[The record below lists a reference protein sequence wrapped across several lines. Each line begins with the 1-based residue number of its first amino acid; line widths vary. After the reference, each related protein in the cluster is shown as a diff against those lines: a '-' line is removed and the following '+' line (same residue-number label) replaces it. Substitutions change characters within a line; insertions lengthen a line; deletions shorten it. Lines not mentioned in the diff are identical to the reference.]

1 MTTIRTRYLRLASVL
16 FCTASPAAAQVTRDS
31 ASIRIIDNVEP
42 TWSAGREWRLS
53 EKPTLVIGA
62 GKGADDALG
71 RIAGVTRLSD
81 GRVVVADQSTL
92 QLKFYDAS
100 GRHLKSVG
108 GKGQGP
114 GEFRDFHTIARL
126 AGDSIAVETPG
137 RAIDIDPGPAF
148 AMTSIFAPSGAF
160 VRSVRFGPFAPRAL
174 QIPFVSALG
183 RFDNG
188 TAVVADFPQGQR
200 GPAGALQW
208 VDSASLFLVDG
219 SGAVVRPLGKAPIV
233 VFVAGAN
240 NPSPMDFGPQAA
252 YASSGRAFY
261 WGFPEQYAIR
271 VYDADWKLQRIIRRA
286 WTPRPLTGGEID
298 AYVDGWMQMWSKKT
312 GAEREAERKEMREQ
326 TYPEFLP
333 AYSAILATP
342 TGELWVREPDLTGA
356 PGCWCLAGLPTVPST
371 WSVFDVGGR
380 WLGDVAMPP
389 RFIPL
394 EIGADYVLGR
404 SRDAD
409 DVPHAVMYRL
419 DRPR

>member
-1 MTTIRTRYLRLASVL
+1 MTTMRVRYLRLAWVL
-16 FCTASPAAAQVTRDS
+16 CWTAPTAAAQATRDS
-31 ASIRIIDNVEP
+31 AGIRIIDNAKP
-42 TWSAGREWRLS
+42 AWSPGREWRLS
-53 EKPTLVIGA
+53 EQPILVIGGGA
-62 GKGADDALG
+62 GADGALG

-114 GEFRDFHTIARL
+114 GQFRDFNTITRL
-126 AGDSIAVETPG
+126 AGDSIAVET
-137 RAIDIDPGPAF
+137 RDIA
-148 AMTSIFAPSGAF
+148 SIFAPSGTF
-160 VRSVRFGPFAPRAL
+160 VRNVQFGPFSPGAL
-174 QIPFVSALG
+174 QTPFVSALG

-200 GPAGALQW
+200 GPAGARQW
-208 VDSASLFLVDG
+208 VDSASLFLVDRAG
-219 SGAVVRPLGKAPIV
+219 TVVRPLGKAPIV
-233 VFVAGAN
+233 VFVAGTTH
-240 NPSPMDFGPQAA
+240 PSPLDFGPQAA
-252 YASSGRAFY
+252 YASSGLAFH
-261 WGFPEQYAIR
+261 WGFPDQYAIR
-271 VYDADWKLQRIIRRA
+271 VYDADWKLERIIRRA
-286 WTPRPLTGGEID
+286 WTPRPLTGAEID
-298 AYVDGWMQMWSKKT
+298 VYVDGWMQMWSKQT

-333 AYSAILATP
+333 AYSAILATAP
-342 TGELWVREPDLTGA
+342 GEIWVREPDLTGA
-356 PGCWCLAGLPTVPST
+356 PGCWCLAGLSTVPSK
-371 WSVFDVGGR
+371 WSVFDAGGR

-404 SRDAD
+404 ARDAD

-419 DRPR
+419 KKPR

>member
-1 MTTIRTRYLRLASVL
+1 MTTMRVRYLRLAWVL
-16 FCTASPAAAQVTRDS
+16 CWTAPTAAAQATRDS
-31 ASIRIIDNVEP
+31 AGIRIIDNAKP
-42 TWSAGREWRLS
+42 AWSPGREWRLS
-53 EKPTLVIGA
+53 EQPILVIGGGA
-62 GKGADDALG
+62 GADGALG

-114 GEFRDFHTIARL
+114 GQFRDFNTITRL
-126 AGDSIAVETPG
+126 AGDSIAVET
-137 RAIDIDPGPAF
+137 RDIA
-148 AMTSIFAPSGAF
+148 SIFAPSGTF
-160 VRSVRFGPFAPRAL
+160 VRNVQFGPFSPGAL
-174 QIPFVSALG
+174 QTPFVSALG

-200 GPAGALQW
+200 GPAGARQW
-208 VDSASLFLVDG
+208 VDSASLFLVDRAG
-219 SGAVVRPLGKAPIV
+219 TVVRPLGKAPIV
-233 VFVAGAN
+233 VFVAGTTH
-240 NPSPMDFGPQAA
+240 PSPLDFGPQAA
-252 YASSGRAFY
+252 YASSGLAFH
-261 WGFPEQYAIR
+261 WGFPDQYAIR
-271 VYDADWKLQRIIRRA
+271 VYDADWKLERIIRRA
-286 WTPRPLTGGEID
+286 WTPRPLTGAEID
-298 AYVDGWMQMWSKKT
+298 VYVDGWMQMWSKQT
-312 GAEREAERKEMREQ
+312 GAERETERKEMREQ

-333 AYSAILATP
+333 AYSAILATAP
-342 TGELWVREPDLTGA
+342 GEIWVREPDLTGA
-356 PGCWCLAGLPTVPST
+356 PGCWCLAGLSTVPSK
-371 WSVFDVGGR
+371 WSVFDAGGR

-419 DRPR
+419 KKPR

>member
-1 MTTIRTRYLRLASVL
+1 MTTMRVRYLRLAWVL
-16 FCTASPAAAQVTRDS
+16 CWTAPTAAAQATRDS
-31 ASIRIIDNVEP
+31 AGIRIIDNAKP
-42 TWSAGREWRLS
+42 AWSPGREWRLS
-53 EKPTLVIGA
+53 EQPILAIGGGA
-62 GKGADDALG
+62 GADGALG

-114 GEFRDFHTIARL
+114 GQFRDFNTITRL
-126 AGDSIAVETPG
+126 AGDSIAVET
-137 RAIDIDPGPAF
+137 RDIA
-148 AMTSIFAPSGAF
+148 SIFAPSGTF
-160 VRSVRFGPFAPRAL
+160 VRNVQFGPFSPGAL
-174 QIPFVSALG
+174 QTPFVSALG

-200 GPAGALQW
+200 GPAGPRQW
-208 VDSASLFLVDG
+208 VDSASLFLVDRAG
-219 SGAVVRPLGKAPIV
+219 TVARPLGKAPIV
-233 VFVAGAN
+233 VFVAGTTH
-240 NPSPMDFGPQAA
+240 PSPLDFGPQAA
-252 YASSGRAFY
+252 YASSGLAFH
-261 WGFPEQYAIR
+261 WGFPDQYAIR
-271 VYDADWKLQRIIRRA
+271 VYDADWKLERIIRRA
-286 WTPRPLTGGEID
+286 WTPRPLTGTEID
-298 AYVDGWMQMWSKKT
+298 VYVDGWMQMWSKQT

-333 AYSAILATP
+333 AYSAILATAP
-342 TGELWVREPDLTGA
+342 GEIWVREPDLTGA
-356 PGCWCLAGLPTVPST
+356 PGCWCLAGLSTVPSK
-371 WSVFDVGGR
+371 WSVFDAGGR

-404 SRDAD
+404 ARDAD

-419 DRPR
+419 KKPR